1 MLFGNPLLKDTLK
14 VYATASETAEKSEQ
28 PMNIEETTEV
38 VDVSKVIDSDNGR
51 KNQMNE
57 WSETENVSPV
67 DVTTDEEFS
76 ETLNN
81 SDFEETKI
89 ESSYQEIVS
98 NDDLASGTFGTCDWR
113 IDSNGTLY
121 IGAGELG
128 ESNISARPWTSYSPN
143 INNIIIEGPVV
154 ANEKS
159 VGLFLNLS
167 QVQNIEGLEYLD
179 TSHVSDMSYMFSGMK
194 NLRNLN
200 VSNFNTTQVTNMF
213 AMFSS
218 TSKLTSLDISTFNT
232 SNITNM
238 GSIFSGM
245 SSLIELKLSG
255 IDTQNV
261 INFTNMF
268 SGVSSLSSLDL
279 SGFNTSSAIN
289 MSSMFDG
296 AKSLISLDISSFDTK
311 SVTNMN
317 SMFNNVESLTTLN
330 VSSFNTSA
338 VTSMNSMFA
347 NMKSLIEIDTTNFDT
362 SHVTDMGSMFWNDE
376 SLASV
381 DISSFDTSKVGNMS
395 YMFNGMKNLT
405 YLDLSYIDNQNE
417 YTQLFGFLEGT
428 NKLQQLVL
436 GPNLKLYSSSN
447 LPEIFADDQFTG
459 YWQNV
464 SSGTLDFP
472 QGTNILTSTELL
484 NKYDGNS
491 MADTYVWQ
499 KTKLSIS
506 ANDSTIY
513 VGDVWNP
520 EDNFDSATD
529 VDGNNIMFSIY
540 MIEGFVDTE
549 KTGIYSVIFKNG
561 SASQEII
568 VTVKENKTDIK
579 TKDSTIYRGDTWNPE
594 DNFES
599 ALDKDGTTVNFK
611 DIEIDQND
619 LDTSKE
625 GVYEV
630 TYSFG
635 GVTNTAKIT
644 VVNDNKDE
652 KDEIKNSENNNN
664 KSSNDSKGEMNK
676 NDEQKNIDKNQI
688 DENKTQDNLPA
699 TASVET
705 TVWEYL
711 IGGSIIISALILYY
725 LKKAKY

>member
-1 MLFGNPLLKDTLK
+1 M
-14 VYATASETAEKSEQ
+14 
-28 PMNIEETTEV
+28 
-38 VDVSKVIDSDNGR
+38 
-51 KNQMNE
+51 
-57 WSETENVSPV
+57 
-67 DVTTDEEFS
+67 
-76 ETLNN
+76 
-81 SDFEETKI
+81 
-89 ESSYQEIVS
+89 
-98 NDDLASGTFGTCDWR
+98 
-113 IDSNGTLY
+113 
-121 IGAGELG
+121 
-128 ESNISARPWTSYSPN
+128 
-143 INNIIIEGPVV
+143 EGSVV

-200 VSNFNTTQVTNMF
+200 VSNFNTSQVTNMF
-213 AMFSS
+213 AIFSS

-238 GSIFSGM
+238 GSIFSDM

-268 SGVSSLSSLDL
+268 SGASSLSSLDL
-279 SGFNTSSAIN
+279 SDFNTSSAIN

-296 AKSLISLDISSFDTK
+296 AKSLISLDISSFDPK

-317 SMFNNVESLTTLN
+317 SMFNSVESLTTLN

-347 NMKSLIEIDTTNFDT
+347 NMKSLIEIDTTY
-362 SHVTDMGSMFWNDE
+362 
-376 SLASV
+376 
-381 DISSFDTSKVGNMS
+381 FDTSKVGNMS

-405 YLDLSYIDNQNE
+405 YLNLSYIDNQNE

-436 GPNLKLYSSSN
+436 GPNLQLYSSVN

-459 YWQNV
+459 YWRNV
-464 SSGTLDFP
+464 GSGTLDCP
-472 QGTNILTSTELL
+472 QGTNILTSTELQ

-506 ANDSTIY
+506 ANDSIIY

-520 EDNFDSATD
+520 EDNFD
-529 VDGNNIMFSIY
+529 
-540 MIEGFVDTE
+540 
-549 KTGIYSVIFKNG
+549 
-561 SASQEII
+561 
-568 VTVKENKTDIK
+568 
-579 TKDSTIYRGDTWNPE
+579 
-594 DNFES
+594 S

-652 KDEIKNSENNNN
+652 IKNSENNNNN
-664 KSSNDSKGEMNK
+664 KSSNDSKGGMNK
-676 NDEQKNIDKNQI
+676 SDEQKNIDKNQI
-688 DENKTQDNLPA
+688 DENKTQDNLPV

-705 TVWEYL
+705 AVWEYL
-711 IGGSIIISALILYY
+711 IGGLVIISALILYY